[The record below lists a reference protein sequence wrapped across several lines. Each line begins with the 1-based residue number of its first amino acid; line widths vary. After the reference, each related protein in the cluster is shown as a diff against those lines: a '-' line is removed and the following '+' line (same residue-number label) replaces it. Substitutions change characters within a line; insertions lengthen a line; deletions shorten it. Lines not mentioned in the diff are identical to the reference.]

1 MSDVDLLR
9 QFIDDGAAQKTIL
22 SYTASIVADIY
33 ENQEKNQIWRVE
45 TDKRLDVIESGEKI
59 EGLRLKAKDNKTVAM
74 IAGGASILTV
84 TLPAL
89 AKWIY
94 GLLVGGL

>member
-1 MSDVDLLR
+1 MSDAELLR
-9 QFIDDGAAQKTIL
+9 KFIDDEAPNKIILQYMASVVIDIHGNQKR
-22 SYTASIVADIY
+22 
-33 ENQEKNQIWRVE
+33 EQIWRNA
-45 TDKRLDVIESGEKI
+45 TDDRIDLLESGEKK
-59 EGLRLKAKDNKTVAM
+59 ELSELKSNDNKTVAM

-84 TLPAL
+84 TLPSL